1 MLLFFLVWT
10 FSKDGLGHSQVSKLA
25 YPNNLDEGHLEYYYY
40 VNAALALIGIG
51 MYYAVTRSSGEQEVH
66 ATVQE

>member
-1 MLLFFLVWT
+1 MAT
-10 FSKDGLGHSQVSKLA
+10 RNSQVSNLA

-40 VNAALALIGIG
+40 VNAALALIGMG
-51 MYYAVTRSSGEQEVH
+51 MYFAVTRSGRQEVH

>member
-1 MLLFFLVWT
+1 MAT
-10 FSKDGLGHSQVSKLA
+10 GNSQVSKLA

-40 VNAALALIGIG
+40 LNAALALIGMG
-51 MYYAVTRSSGEQEVH
+51 MYFAVTRSGRQEVH